1 LTGVGD
7 LFLTGVGDLFLTGV
21 GDLFFWGVF
30 DLETDFLGL
39 GFGFE
44 ACLTKQA
51 PPLKSKPV

>member
-7 LFLTGVGDLFLTGV
+7 LFLTGVA
-21 GDLFFWGVF
+21 DLFFGVF
-30 DLETDFLGL
+30 DFF

-51 PPLKSKPV
+51 PPLNSKPV